1 MRKRPTDSDSNV
13 EGGIAIVGMACRAP
27 GVHGVDEYWNLLV
40 EGVDAICDVPANR
53 FRVDETDDPR
63 MRRGGFVDNVAGFDA
78 EFFSISPREAES
90 MDPQQ
95 RLLLECVWEAF
106 EDAGHPRQKWQGTN
120 TGVFVGTDTSN
131 YWERRHRSDPNVYGV
146 MGGGAR
152 SSMAGR
158 VSYVFDLNGPALS
171 IDSACASS
179 LSAVHLA
186 SRSLRD
192 GECTAAIAAG
202 VHLILGPWESRA
214 FSDAGMLSPDNR
226 CKFGDADA
234 DGFVRSEG
242 IGVLLLRPLADA
254 LADGDPIH
262 AVIAGSGSSNDG
274 SGSDLFMAP
283 ARSGQRLMLERAYA
297 DARIDPRTVAFVEAH
312 GTGTQ
317 AGDPVELGALH
328 DVLGRD
334 RSKSNPLYVGSVKTN
349 IGHAEA
355 AAGILGTI
363 KAVLAS
369 KHRVIPANLN
379 FVQPNPEI
387 DWDAM
392 SIRIPTEATP
402 LGDHEV
408 VGVNA
413 FGVSGTN
420 VHVVLA
426 PAPAPNPTPR
436 TDASRIESGNAHLLT
451 LSAGTEEALRD
462 TIRFHL
468 AYFGAGGSGADVA
481 LADICHTAAMRR
493 THHVA
498 RAAVVGETHGEISEA
513 LRAILHDPPERLP
526 RIPRRVVFVFPGQ
539 GSQWFGMGRDLLA
552 TSPAFRSAV
561 LECEQAIFDAAGWSL
576 IDALTDDT
584 QQWDRIDVVQ
594 PSLWAMQVALA
605 RTWQRFGV
613 DPSIVVGHSMGEVA
627 AACISGALSVA
638 DGARIMCLRSSAMS
652 TVSGEGA
659 MLVVGAPATVME
671 QWITDNNTD
680 VVVAV
685 VNSSTSTVISGP
697 TTHIDDAEKNL
708 DAAGY
713 FVRRVAVDVA
723 SHSPQMDPLTR
734 PLAADLADLSPR
746 TTEIDFFS
754 TVVAARIDGAELD
767 ADYWA
772 SNLRNRVRFEEA
784 ISNIAADR
792 PTVFVEISPHPLL
805 SSAIRDN
812 DSATDSV
819 TVSTTTRNQPE
830 RAEILQNVAALYAA
844 GIDIDFAAL
853 YENGRCVPMP
863 RYAWQRERFWLDDAF
878 DTNSIPTADTP
889 KQTHPI
895 ILNAAQSPY
904 LDEHVL
910 LGSPM
915 ISGATMIEHARRV
928 AVSILGTDHVT
939 IRDAHFFEPLFTA
952 DSALFIDAHMQSENE
967 VRCELIDDRGVRY
980 FECTID
986 DSVDSAPVT
995 VTPVHG
1001 STVLG
1006 SDFYTAAKAG
1016 GLDWG
1021 PRLRGVQAVH
1031 RERGALSANVVR
1043 PDVLE
1048 DDGSPLHPAL
1058 IEACLTPLLAL
1069 LERPGW
1075 MVAEHIDRIRIL
1087 GSATTMTSHITLR
1100 DNGVDGTTRA
1110 DVVVLDER
1118 NETMA
1123 ELTGVNV
1130 RTSAPID
1137 SQWRP
1142 NEVATEVAG
1151 PLAPQATIAPAPS
1164 AGSSIVLS
1172 GDLDIVEPT
1181 SGLRIRLSG
1190 RIEVNPVGTADTRL
1204 PAPTPAGTATAP
1216 SPPSAPQLAAPRSA
1230 EPARS
1235 PGPPAAPA
1243 ASSVPAAKT
1252 SAAQQ
1257 NSAETATDVDVLDLL
1272 MTTVASTL
1280 RKPKA
1285 KLSADSRAR
1294 DIGLDSIMSLEVKT
1308 RLQSDLTVDIPAKLL
1323 LQAASLRDAADTIAA
1338 LRDSREL
1345 RQ

>member
-1 MRKRPTDSDSNV
+1 M
-13 EGGIAIVGMACRAP
+13 
-27 GVHGVDEYWNLLV
+27 
-40 EGVDAICDVPANR
+40 
-53 FRVDETDDPR
+53 
-63 MRRGGFVDNVAGFDA
+63 
-78 EFFSISPREAES
+78 
-90 MDPQQ
+90 
-95 RLLLECVWEAF
+95 
-106 EDAGHPRQKWQGTN
+106 
-120 TGVFVGTDTSN
+120 
-131 YWERRHRSDPNVYGV
+131 
-146 MGGGAR
+146 
-152 SSMAGR
+152 
-158 VSYVFDLNGPALS
+158 
-171 IDSACASS
+171 
-179 LSAVHLA
+179 
-186 SRSLRD
+186 
-192 GECTAAIAAG
+192 
-202 VHLILGPWESRA
+202 
-214 FSDAGMLSPDNR
+214 
-226 CKFGDADA
+226 
-234 DGFVRSEG
+234 
-242 IGVLLLRPLADA
+242 
-254 LADGDPIH
+254 
-262 AVIAGSGSSNDG
+262 
-274 SGSDLFMAP
+274 
-283 ARSGQRLMLERAYA
+283 
-297 DARIDPRTVAFVEAH
+297 
-312 GTGTQ
+312 
-317 AGDPVELGALH
+317 
-328 DVLGRD
+328 
-334 RSKSNPLYVGSVKTN
+334 
-349 IGHAEA
+349 
-355 AAGILGTI
+355 
-363 KAVLAS
+363 
-369 KHRVIPANLN
+369 
-379 FVQPNPEI
+379 
-387 DWDAM
+387 
-392 SIRIPTEATP
+392 
-402 LGDHEV
+402 
-408 VGVNA
+408 
-413 FGVSGTN
+413 
-420 VHVVLA
+420 
-426 PAPAPNPTPR
+426 
-436 TDASRIESGNAHLLT
+436 
-451 LSAGTEEALRD
+451 
-462 TIRFHL
+462 
-468 AYFGAGGSGADVA
+468 
-481 LADICHTAAMRR
+481 
-493 THHVA
+493 
-498 RAAVVGETHGEISEA
+498 
-513 LRAILHDPPERLP
+513 
-526 RIPRRVVFVFPGQ
+526 
-539 GSQWFGMGRDLLA
+539 
-552 TSPAFRSAV
+552 
-561 LECEQAIFDAAGWSL
+561 
-576 IDALTDDT
+576 
-584 QQWDRIDVVQ
+584 
-594 PSLWAMQVALA
+594 
-605 RTWQRFGV
+605 
-613 DPSIVVGHSMGEVA
+613 
-627 AACISGALSVA
+627 
-638 DGARIMCLRSSAMS
+638 
-652 TVSGEGA
+652 
-659 MLVVGAPATVME
+659 
-671 QWITDNNTD
+671 
-680 VVVAV
+680 
-685 VNSSTSTVISGP
+685 
-697 TTHIDDAEKNL
+697 
-708 DAAGY
+708 
-713 FVRRVAVDVA
+713 A

-939 IRDAHFFEPLFTA
+939 IRDSHFFEPLFTA

-1118 NETMA
+1118 NEAMA

-1235 PGPPAAPA
+1235 PVPPAAPA